1 MHLTLSIP
9 ALLFPAI
16 SLSMLAYNA
25 RYLAIAALI
34 RQLHQRYQETE
45 SAAIGLQVK
54 QLRKRLTIIKNM
66 QAVAIMSFLLA
77 VVTMFLI
84 YVELDFWANLV
95 FGVSLFALMISL
107 ILSFIEVQLSTKA
120 LSIQLE
126 DIAPQSQNVVLI
138 TKYLLQL
145 QIIKT
150 LITFIIIHSH
160 KGNNINLFNPNLFY
174 DLFFSLNF
182 SIVISKKNLKGLP

>member
-126 DIAPQSQNVVLI
+126 DIAPQSQKEI
-138 TKYLLQL
+138 
-145 QIIKT
+145 
-150 LITFIIIHSH
+150 
-160 KGNNINLFNPNLFY
+160 
-174 DLFFSLNF
+174 
-182 SIVISKKNLKGLP
+182 